1 MSARQRKYEIERME
15 ACDVPHKSR
24 DRDLRATFRAD
35 QSENAAEPTVNSAIS
50 PGSGISNARSSS
62 PATIPSAAVGRSSR
76 RHGIVGIEQLYD
88 REHLHPAPFPSPR
101 YTKPAPTDRFSKHI
115 VACPPFSTKEQ
126 WEEIRAEVP
135 MRFANAET
143 LPPAP
148 TSVPPTALVQQ
159 ETLSISHEA
168 LIDEAPEINRS
179 NRSSYSSHVQSIQ
192 MRRSQVY
199 QHEYRQGST
208 RTDSVTDSDN
218 GEAHKRRER
227 KYTVVNQT
235 TSTRSVLSD
244 CDTDTE
250 SPTTESPDRPAPGHI
265 ALGQSDGPR
274 SVLSDCITDTDS
286 NTTEKRNRRG
296 AISVAFGRNDQ
307 PRLVLS
313 DCDTESRAGSDTT
326 EVPDRWGLE
335 HTTPWEMNTPR
346 SPLGD
351 HATDVAT
358 TRAPNLGNKVPINSR
373 LLLKKSSKDLR
384 ESTHHLSTWNE
395 TKVLPEIAASGR
407 SGLRKAK
414 SWFAE
419 KIQGRNEPPVSAEEA
434 AKRKE
439 EAEKAAAAKKWAKER
454 MVFDRAQAAIARA
467 TFALEEAAA
476 DAALRSMGPGPIPG
490 CCDPECKLACCR
502 RGR

>member
-24 DRDLRATFRAD
+24 DGDLRATFRAD
-35 QSENAAEPTVNSAIS
+35 QSENAAEPTVNPATS
-50 PGSGISNARSSS
+50 PGSGIANARLSS
-62 PATIPSAAVGRSSR
+62 PATIPSAAVDRSSR
-76 RHGIVGIEQLYD
+76 RHGIVGVEQLYD
-88 REHLHPAPFPSPR
+88 RKHLHPAPLPSPR
-101 YTKPAPTDRFSKHI
+101 YTEPAPTERFSRHI
-115 VACPPFSTKEQ
+115 IACPPFSTKEE

-143 LPPAP
+143 LRPAP
-148 TSVPPTALVQQ
+148 PSVPPTALVQQ
-159 ETLSISHEA
+159 ETLTVSHDA

-179 NRSSYSSHVQSIQ
+179 NRSSYSSHVRSIH

-218 GEAHKRRER
+218 GEAPKRRER

-235 TSTRSVLSD
+235 TNTRSVLSD

-250 SPTTESPDRPAPGHI
+250 SHTTELLDRPAPEHI
-265 ALGQSDGPR
+265 AVHHKDRPR

-296 AISVAFGRNDQ
+296 AINVAFGRNDQ

-313 DCDTESRAGSDTT
+313 DCDTESKAGSDTT
-326 EVPDRWGLE
+326 EVPDRWGLD
-335 HTTPWEMNTPR
+335 HTPSWEINTPR
-346 SPLGD
+346 SPLGNY
-351 HATDVAT
+351 ATHVAT
-358 TRAPNLGNKVPINSR
+358 TRAPKIGKKVPINSH

-384 ESTHHLSTWNE
+384 KSTHHLSTWNE
-395 TKVLPEIAASGR
+395 TKILPEMTASGR

-419 KIQGRNEPPVSAEEA
+419 RIQGRNEPPLSAEEA
-434 AKRKE
+434 TKRKE
-439 EAEKAAAAKKWAKER
+439 EAEKAAAAKKWARER
-454 MVFDRAQAAIARA
+454 MAFDRVQADLAQVA
-467 TFALEEAAA
+467 FALGEVAS
-476 DAALRSMGPGPIPG
+476 DAALREMGPGAMPG
-490 CCDPECKLACCR
+490 CCDPECELACCR

>member
-250 SPTTESPDRPAPGHI
+250 SPTTESPDRPATNHI
-265 ALGQSDGPR
+265 ALEQSDGPR
-274 SVLSDCITDTDS
+274 SVLSDCNTDTDS

-296 AISVAFGRNDQ
+296 AVYVDLGQYDRQRIA
-307 PRLVLS
+307 LS
-313 DCDTESRAGSDTT
+313 DCDTESKAGSDTT
-326 EVPDRWGLE
+326 EVPDRWGPE
-335 HTTPWEMNTPR
+335 YTTPREINTPR
-346 SPLGD
+346 FALSNHD
-351 HATDVAT
+351 TEATAQALRT
-358 TRAPNLGNKVPINSR
+358 GSSR

-384 ESTHHLSTWNE
+384 KSTHHLSTWNE
-395 TKVLPEIAASGR
+395 TKILPEITASGR
-407 SGLRKAK
+407 HGLRKAK

-419 KIQGRNEPPVSAEEA
+419 KIQGRNEPPLSAEEA
-434 AKRKE
+434 AKKE
-439 EAEKAAAAKKWAKER
+439 EEAKKAAAEKKWARER
-454 MVFDRAQAAIARA
+454 MVFDKAQAAIARA
-467 TFALEEAAA
+467 TFALEEAAT